1 MYKNKYNAKKTIV
14 DGIKFDSKREAERY
28 LDLKLMERAGFI
40 KDLELQPKFLLQD
53 GFSLNGKTY
62 REISY
67 IADFKYHDLEKDEW
81 VVEDVK
87 SKGTVTQVYKLKK
100 KMFLRQ
106 YGSTFKFFENFD

>member
-1 MYKNKYNAKKTIV
+1 MYKNKYNAKKTTV
-14 DGIKFDSKREAERY
+14 DGIKFDSKREATRY
-28 LDLKLMERAGFI
+28 LDLKLMERAGLI
-40 KDLELQPKFLLQD
+40 EDLELQPKFLLQI
-53 GFSLNGKTY
+53 GFTLDGKTY

-100 KMFLRQ
+100 KMFLRH
-106 YGSTFKFFENFD
+106 YGTTFKFFENFD